1 MAKKSM
7 TEKVLMVL
15 DGLIK
20 ETAAVMYPYKGIGKH
35 FRKYEGSF
43 SKAIYDI
50 NKRGYIEVVEDKN
63 EKYLRLTQKGRLKL
77 IVAEKLV
84 NWDGLWRIIAF
95 DVPESRKK
103 TRDIFRLKLRQLNC
117 QPVQKSVWLS
127 PSDISTELESL
138 LEILDL
144 VDNVDYFISKA
155 VTNDEKYKKM
165 FKII

>member
-1 MAKKSM
+1 
-7 TEKVLMVL
+7 
-15 DGLIK
+15 
-20 ETAAVMYPYKGIGKH
+20 
-35 FRKYEGSF
+35 
-43 SKAIYDI
+43 
-50 NKRGYIEVVEDKN
+50 
-63 EKYLRLTQKGRLKL
+63 
-77 IVAEKLV
+77 VAEKLV